1 MNSLPNHMSVEHND
15 PTQQLK
21 RIHELIDQCQ
31 DGSKDFCGVLLIAN
45 GEDLFLHSLNAN
57 QMTLYRLLS
66 TGKQMMEEV
75 IKGEVE
81 RFAAGIEKKDM
92 N

>member
-1 MNSLPNHMSVEHND
+1 MSISPNHMSVEHND
-15 PTQQLK
+15 PAQQLK

-31 DGSKDFCGVLLIAN
+31 DGSKNFCGVLLIAN

-66 TGKQMMEEV
+66 TGKEMMEEV

-81 RFAAGIEKKDM
+81 RAAAGIAKKNM

>member
-1 MNSLPNHMSVEHND
+1 MSVEHND
-15 PTQQLK
+15 PTEQLK
-21 RIHELIDQCQ
+21 KIHELINQCQ
-31 DGSKDFCGVLLIAN
+31 DGSKDFCGVLIISN

-66 TGKQMMEEV
+66 TGKQMIEEV

-81 RFAAGIEKKDM
+81 RVAAGIKKNDL